1 MVQCKGILLFTE
13 SLDLMEAKEHPGND
27 RDRKLL
33 FGIDV
38 GDIAGKLLAQACKL
52 LRECFAVGKRWRK
65 DGEVVQDLHG
75 TT

>member
-1 MVQCKGILLFTE
+1 
-13 SLDLMEAKEHPGND
+13 
-27 RDRKLL
+27 
-33 FGIDV
+33 
-38 GDIAGKLLAQACKL
+38 